1 MSRFGWAYIDCAD
14 SPGDGAAHGPTGSVQ
29 FLTGSGNTSGSYKF
43 MYHTASHG
51 SHTHG
56 GYDISTL
63 VLSGNLIVTGTVSA
77 SVYNYRSIQVI
88 DATGST
94 FFGDTNDDRHI
105 RTGSFVVTA
114 VTTDATN
121 YTLSAS
127 VSPRRAFVRG
137 FNGRY
142 QKVEASSTTIGNSSY
157 IIGCSASANQTLFL
171 PSASLAQSGALMV
184 IKDEYLHR
192 ASTAI
197 YISASVPPGSGRFQ
211 IEGGAYYILT
221 GTMPAINLYSDGA
234 NWYIF

>member
-1 MSRFGWAYIDCAD
+1 MSRFGWAYVDCAD
-14 SPGDGAAHGPTGSVQ
+14 SSATGGAYGPTGSVQ
-29 FLTGSGNTSGSYKF
+29 FLTGAGNTSGSAKF

-56 GYDISTL
+56 GYAVSTL

-94 FFGDTNDDRHI
+94 FFGDTNDDRHV

-114 VTTDATN
+114 VTTDATA
-121 YTLSAS
+121 YTISAS

-142 QKVEASSTTIGNSSY
+142 QKVQASSATIGNSSY
-157 IIGCSASANQTLFL
+157 IIGCSASANQTLYL
-171 PSASLAQSGALMV
+171 PSASSAHSGALMI

-197 YISASVPPGSGRFQ
+197 YISASVPAGNFKIDS
-211 IEGGAYYILT
+211 GAYYILT
-221 GTMPAINLYSDGA
+221 GTMPAINLYSDGE